1 MTDVPVSGPNSS
13 LSGKYPESPIESQI
27 ETKQLQLLYGQNH
40 LAALSTLIAGSLLSW
55 ILWDVIDHTRILTWL
70 AVLMVATLGRVL
82 LVLRYNTLQPP
93 PDQTET
99 WRKRILAVAAL
110 FGAIWGS
117 ASVFLFAGDSIPHI
131 AFTGFVIVG
140 IAGGAVPY
148 LAAVWPVYLLTAL
161 PATLLFALRLFLL
174 GGEIATVM
182 GILILFFSAMMMFT
196 SWRMKETVVESI
208 KLRFDKETLAIDLK
222 HARTVKE
229 QATIVAKES
238 DERAQ
243 VMAEAPFEGIFI
255 HEHGQILDAN
265 RTLLEMLDVRME
277 DALGKQVLDFVNTD
291 SREQVKMELLN
302 PTGKEFKTIINRP
315 NGQHLHVEVR
325 GRHFPR
331 KGRTIRVVSIRLAD

>member
-1 MTDVPVSGPNSS
+1 M
-13 LSGKYPESPIESQI
+13 
-27 ETKQLQLLYGQNH
+27 
-40 LAALSTLIAGSLLSW
+40 STLIAGSLLSW
-55 ILWDVIDHTRILTWL
+55 ILWDVVDHTRILAWFSVLL
-70 AVLMVATLGRVL
+70 AATLGRVV
-82 LVLRYNTLQPP
+82 LVLRFNKLKPLAE
-93 PDQTET
+93 QTQT
-99 WRKRILAVAAL
+99 WRKRIMVVAAF
-110 FGAIWGS
+110 FGAIWGA
-117 ASVFLFAGDSIPHI
+117 ASVFLFPGDSIPHI

-148 LAAVWPVYLLTAL
+148 LAAIWPVYLLTAL

-174 GGEIATVM
+174 GGQITTVM
-182 GILILFFSAMMMFT
+182 GILILFFSAMMIFT

-208 KLRFDKETLAIDLK
+208 KLRFDKEILARDLK

-238 DERAQ
+238 DERVH

-255 HEHGQILDAN
+255 HEQGQILDAN
-265 RTLLEMLDVRME
+265 RTLLEMLDIRME

-302 PTGKEFKTIINRP
+302 PTGKEFKTIIISP
-315 NGQHLHVEVR
+315 NGQQLHVEVR

-331 KGRTIRVVSIRLAD
+331 KGRTIRVVSIRQVDCALIAPGLFPSGDRSVSFFAMPHCRRHEIPAPRMYSFHRKSG